1 MTFSRTIIPLIL
13 SCVICILFIQSC
25 DIREYRDYHADPVV
39 GGDQTFLT
47 EGIIKQWPLS
57 EQWMIDLIDAS
68 EKRAWV
74 AVYTFTL
81 PGLREALMR
90 AQKRG
95 VDVRVI
101 LEKFP
106 FWNTSLNRE
115 TQLFLEKNKI
125 PLHQSGEKQF
135 AFMHAKYMLFD
146 NDWIIET
153 ANWTRVSFSSNREF
167 FLQGRDGE
175 IYKNLEA
182 LFSADF
188 EGGKWISGDIRLLAW
203 PTNARDRLTDFL
215 EGTEKTIDIYA
226 PSFSDAGLLTT
237 LAQLCYR
244 DKTIRLL
251 LANYDDESDQKP
263 DYGRCIQV
271 RKMKKP
277 LHAKSIIRDSQSAFL
292 GSFNYT
298 KNSLE
303 NNREIGLFISWE
315 VVKSISQS
323 FESDWKQSGVALR

>member
-13 SCVICILFIQSC
+13 SCVICLLFIQSC
-25 DIREYRDYHADPVV
+25 DIREYRDYHTDAVV
-39 GGDQTFLT
+39 SGDQTFLT
-47 EGIIKQWPLS
+47 KGIIKKWPLS
-57 EQWMIDLIDAS
+57 EQWMIDMIDAS
-68 EKRAWV
+68 ERRAWV
-74 AVYTFTL
+74 AIYTFTL

-115 TQLFLEKNKI
+115 TQLFLEKNRI

-153 ANWTRVSFSSNREF
+153 ANWTRASFSSNREF
-167 FLQGRDGE
+167 FLQGQDHE

-188 EGGKWISGDIRLLAW
+188 EGGKWISRDIRLLAW

>member
-13 SCVICILFIQSC
+13 SCVICLLFIQSC
-25 DIREYRDYHADPVV
+25 DIREYRGYHTDAVV
-39 GGDQTFLT
+39 SGDQTFLT

-57 EQWMIDLIDAS
+57 EQWMIDMIDAS

-81 PGLREALMR
+81 PGFREALMR

-101 LEKFP
+101 LERFP

-115 TQLFLEKNKI
+115 TQLFLQKNKI

-153 ANWTRVSFSSNREF
+153 ANWTRASFSSNREF
-167 FLQGRDGE
+167 FLQGRDHE

-182 LFSADF
+182 IFLADF
-188 EGGKWISGDIRLLAW
+188 EGGKWISADIRLLAW
-203 PTNARDRLTDFL
+203 PTNARERLTDFL

-251 LANYDDESDQKP
+251 LADYDNDNQQKP

-271 RKMKKP
+271 RTMKKS

-323 FESDWKQSGVALR
+323 FESDWKQSEVALR

>member
-1 MTFSRTIIPLIL
+1 
-13 SCVICILFIQSC
+13 
-25 DIREYRDYHADPVV
+25 
-39 GGDQTFLT
+39 
-47 EGIIKQWPLS
+47 
-57 EQWMIDLIDAS
+57 
-68 EKRAWV
+68 
-74 AVYTFTL
+74 
-81 PGLREALMR
+81 
-90 AQKRG
+90 
-95 VDVRVI
+95 
-101 LEKFP
+101 
-106 FWNTSLNRE
+106 
-115 TQLFLEKNKI
+115 
-125 PLHQSGEKQF
+125 
-135 AFMHAKYMLFD
+135 MLFD

-153 ANWTRVSFSSNREF
+153 ANWTRASFSSNREF
-167 FLQGRDGE
+167 FLQGQDHE

-188 EGGKWISGDIRLLAW
+188 EGGKWISRDIRLLAW